1 MAAEIKNTQRKL
13 DDRERH
19 VLVPPVDI
27 YDAGEE
33 YVLKAE
39 MPGVEKQDLEITMN
53 NNELEINAAVHGD
66 DGEDSA
72 LSYGEFRLFSYH
84 RKFVVDDSVNSSA
97 ITAVLENG
105 VLTLTLPKSEKV
117 KPRKIEV
124 MAG

>member
-1 MAAEIKNTQRKL
+1 MAAEIKNTQRRL

-66 DGEDSA
+66 DGADSA